1 MTTAT
6 TTTDRP
12 GDASPGRFRRS
23 LAARRR
29 GELWGFLAPA
39 AVFFVVFFLFPL
51 GYGVFMSTTN
61 FTTGTF
67 ITGRAPFVGTANFEA
82 VLSEPVTSRALAN
95 TLTIT
100 VVSVAVELVLGMLLA
115 LLFARAFPGSRWLPT
130 LILLPWL
137 LPAVVV
143 ATVWKSLL
151 AGDGPI
157 NDVLGSVGVP
167 VQAWLANPTTALP
180 AVIVVAVWA
189 SLPYWA
195 TILGAALK
203 QVPAE
208 QLEAAQLDGAGAWRR
223 LTAIVVPTIWP
234 VVSVLVVMSVVYTLL
249 IVDLVLVL
257 TAGGPANSTV
267 TLGLLSYRQ
276 AFQQFQFGLG
286 GAYGMLLLGI
296 SVLFAI
302 VYTVMSIRRERDE

>member
-6 TTTDRP
+6 TTTGRP

-39 AVFFVVFFLFPL
+39 TVFFVVFFLFPL

-67 ITGRAPFVGTANFEA
+67 ITGRAPFVGTANFGA
-82 VLSEPVTSRALAN
+82 VLSEPVTFRALAN

-115 LLFARAFPGSRWLPT
+115 LLFARTFPGSRWLPT

-157 NDVLGSVGVP
+157 NDVLASLGVP
-167 VQAWLANPTTALP
+167 VQAWLANPATALP

-296 SVLFAI
+296 SALFAI